1 MAPDPDFE
9 PDLHPDLH
17 PDLEH
22 DLGRLLVGSV
32 QDLHPPVAVML
43 AEATRRG
50 RVLRRRR
57 RLATAASAAAVLT
70 LAAAVTLTGLPDPLV
85 HSAGPAAPT
94 AAGSPTAGSP
104 TDGSPTDGS
113 ASTRAASDQDEL
125 RQRQRAALQDTLARL
140 IGPGTTL
147 DAEAGGDQLT
157 LDPATDAV
165 LWTRYDDGQ
174 GAATVSVEV
183 HGPASGATAPSCGAR
198 TDAARAAGYSCTTAG
213 GPGPAPQIVEVL
225 VSADTGWTTYR
236 IWTPYPDGTRVGL
249 AVHNGTMHDADDPS
263 LNPHRTRSSPPID
276 LARWQQIA
284 ADEAWQQVPGLRG
297 AHRP

>member
-1 MAPDPDFE
+1 MAPDPDF
-9 PDLHPDLH
+9 D

-22 DLGRLLVGSV
+22 DLGRLLAGSV

-57 RLATAASAAAVLT
+57 RLATTASAAAVLT
-70 LAAAVTLTGLPDPLV
+70 LAAAVTLTGLPDPLGR
-85 HSAGPAAPT
+85 SAGPAAPT
-94 AAGSPTAGSP
+94 AAGSPT
-104 TDGSPTDGS
+104 DGS
-113 ASTRAASDQDEL
+113 AASLAASGQDDL

-157 LDPATDAV
+157 LDPTADAV
-165 LWTRYDDGQ
+165 LWTRYDDGK

-183 HGPASGATAPSCGAR
+183 HGPASGATAPSCGTR
-198 TDAARAAGYSCTTAG
+198 TDAARATGYSCTTAG

-225 VSADTGWTTYR
+225 ASADTGWTTYR

-249 AVHNGTMHDADDPS
+249 AVHNGTMHDAEDPS